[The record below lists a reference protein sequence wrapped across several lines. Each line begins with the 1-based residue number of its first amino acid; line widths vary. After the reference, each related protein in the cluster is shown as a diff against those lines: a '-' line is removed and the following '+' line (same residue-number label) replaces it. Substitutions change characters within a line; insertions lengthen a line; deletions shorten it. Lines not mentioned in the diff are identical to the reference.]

1 MKRLNPGNPL
11 SHGLPET
18 KAHGTRQRE
27 EEFMK
32 RLPVVG
38 RGKRTTSE
46 PTATAGN
53 GTQAQR
59 GSLRASKDK
68 ADSKGAS
75 RNQEERWSEDIATL
89 RKAAEEL
96 ALKRG
101 EPAKALEAL
110 VRNTRPQSDSSAF
123 HQIATSMDDPAAEVR
138 NAAVRALYDL
148 DPDRAAS
155 LFNVALREGSMESRR
170 RIGAA
175 LADSGLIDEAINNL
189 MAENHEN
196 CYGAFSLLFLVANAG
211 EVQPLIRVIKNHPS
225 IDLRLAV
232 IRLLAASDEPEVLPA
247 FRRLEGSSS
256 LSMEVMAAVS
266 EAINQISG
274 AVPKTASSAA

>member
-1 MKRLNPGNPL
+1 MKPLNPPRNPL
-11 SHGLPET
+11 THGNPET
-18 KAHGTRQRE
+18 KAQGTRKRE
-27 EEFMK
+27 EDFVK

-38 RGKRTTSE
+38 REKRTSSE
-46 PTATAGN
+46 TTPTAGN

-256 LSMEVMAAVS
+256 LATEVRAAVA
-266 EAINQISG
+266 EAINKLSNE
-274 AVPKTASSAA
+274 ATKNSAA

>member
-1 MKRLNPGNPL
+1 MKRLNPRNPL

-27 EEFMK
+27 DKFMK
-32 RLPVVG
+32 SYSVG
-38 RGKRTTSE
+38 GRAKKTPRE

-59 GSLRASKDK
+59 GSLRACKDK
-68 ADSKGAS
+68 PDSKEAS
-75 RNQEERWSEDIATL
+75 RNEEERWSEDIATL

-101 EPAKALEAL
+101 EPAKALQAI
-110 VRNTRPQSDSSAF
+110 VRNPRPQSDSNAF
-123 HQIATSMDDPAAEVR
+123 HQIATAMDDPAAEVR

-155 LFNVALREGSMESRR
+155 LFNIALREGSMESRR
-170 RIGAA
+170 SIGAA

-196 CYGAFSLLFLVANAG
+196 CYGAFSLLFLVAKAG

-225 IDLRLAV
+225 VDLRLAV
-232 IRLLAASDEPEVLPA
+232 IRLLAASGEPEVLPA

-256 LSMEVMAAVS
+256 LATEVRAAVA
-266 EAINQISG
+266 EAINKLSNE
-274 AVPKTASSAA
+274 ATKNSAA

>member
-1 MKRLNPGNPL
+1 
-11 SHGLPET
+11 
-18 KAHGTRQRE
+18 
-27 EEFMK
+27 MK

-196 CYGAFSLLFLVANAG
+196 CYGAFSLLFLVAKAG

-232 IRLLAASDEPEVLPA
+232 IRLLAASGEPEVLPA

-256 LSMEVMAAVS
+256 LAMEVRAAVA
-266 EAINQISG
+266 EAINQLSG

>member
-1 MKRLNPGNPL
+1 MKRRNRGNPL
-11 SHGLPET
+11 SNGLPET
-18 KAHGTRQRE
+18 KAHGIRQRE

-38 RGKRTTSE
+38 SGKRTTSE

-53 GTQAQR
+53 ATQAQR

-68 ADSKGAS
+68 PDSKGAS
-75 RNQEERWSEDIATL
+75 RNEEERWSEDITTL

-101 EPAKALEAL
+101 EPAKALQAI
-110 VRNTRPQSDSSAF
+110 VRNTRSQSDSSAF
-123 HQIATSMDDPAAEVR
+123 HQITTAMDDPAAEVR

-155 LFNVALREGSMESRR
+155 LFNIALREGSMESRR

-196 CYGAFSLLFLVANAG
+196 CYGAFSLLFLVAKAG

-232 IRLLAASDEPEVLPA
+232 IRLLAASGEPEVLPA

-256 LSMEVMAAVS
+256 LATEVRAAVA
-266 EAINQISG
+266 EAINKLSNE
-274 AVPKTASSAA
+274 ATKNSAA